1 MKIKTIISDDLTLI
15 RTRIRYYEN
24 QMRISL
30 SESIAYERLLA
41 KEEVL
46 KELLAKCN
54 QIENEPTAQN
64 TVPSPSRTDDDL
76 PF

>member
-1 MKIKTIISDDLTLI
+1 MKIKTIISNDLTLI

-30 SESIAYERLLA
+30 SESIAYECLLA

-46 KELLAKCN
+46 IELLAKCN
-54 QIENEPTAQN
+54 TIENEPTPQN
-64 TVPSPSRTDDDL
+64 TIPSPSSTEDDL